1 MSVLVRLRVELD
13 DTPGCLAKVAAV
25 IGRNGGNIT
34 GVDVQN
40 GWAARAIDELTVEF
54 ADDVDIREVR
64 SQIASAAG
72 ARVVSHQQASRA
84 DLLATVIRDLAD
96 SLGDPPGFRLERL
109 RRGLAVV
116 CGTPAVWYSTGAVA
130 AGSEVG
136 RLALASPGT
145 ACVGR
150 GSPELPHPGDTI
162 PGEPSLLAVALEGEA
177 SSSVVLIAR
186 GMAQNFTTTETER
199 VEALVSFHARLGRG
213 LSSDMEAPIP

>member
-40 GWAARAIDELTVEF
+40 GWADRAIDELTVEF
-54 ADDVDIREVR
+54 ADDVDIPEVR

-72 ARVVSHQQASRA
+72 ARVVSHQHASRV
-84 DLLATVIRDLAD
+84 DLLARVIRDLAE
-96 SLGDPPGFRLERL
+96 SLGDPPDFRLERL

-116 CGTPAVWYSTGAVA
+116 CGTPAVWFSTTAVA

-150 GSPELPHPGDTI
+150 GGPELPHPGDTI
-162 PGEPSLLAVALEGEA
+162 PGESSLLAIAVEGERPMP
-177 SSSVVLIAR
+177 VVLIAR
-186 GMAQNFTTTETER
+186 GVAQNFTPTDTER
-199 VEALVSFHARLGRG
+199 VEALVTFHARLGRRLFSG
-213 LSSDMEAPIP
+213 LDAPIP